1 MQWRESGCCVVAVV
15 VLLHS
20 TSSGTAPWSAAAT
33 PPGLPSTATRVEM
46 SIRAETGTVCR
57 VHSSSYQLNVVDNL
71 LVSSCWPGPGHMMH
85 RHCHNTTHHT
95 TLSYAMLLLLC
106 LCCCCRPQPGVNME
120 KLRLGV
126 GLLLLSSLQ
135 TISRHQQLHVIKSR
149 S

>member
-1 MQWRESGCCVVAVV
+1 MV
-15 VLLHS
+15 VLLLLLLCCC
-20 TSSGTAPWSAAAT
+20 TAPAVALL
-33 PPGLPSTATRVEM
+33 PGPLRPHRHCVLLTATRVEM

-85 RHCHNTTHHT
+85 RHCHNTAHHT

>member
-1 MQWRESGCCVVAVV
+1 MLLLLLLCCC
-15 VLLHS
+15 
-20 TSSGTAPWSAAAT
+20 TAPAVALL
-33 PPGLPSTATRVEM
+33 PGPLRPHRHRVLSTATRVEM
-46 SIRAETGTVCR
+46 SIRAEPGTVCR

-71 LVSSCWPGPGHMMH
+71 FVSSCWPGPGHMMH
-85 RHCHNTTHHT
+85 RHCHNTAHHT